1 MLLMK
6 NILGLVKKTLELVHT
21 SSNLPEWPAIQL
33 TFFAPCR
40 SMRSDYRQ

>member
-6 NILGLVKKTLELVHT
+6 NILGLVKKTLGLVHT

-40 SMRSDYRQ
+40 SMRTDYRQ